1 MRSHASECP
10 CQPVQSGGEITSVRP
25 SVGACSAVDTTV
37 NSCRWFLAPP
47 SVQRARGAA
56 VKYGAHPLEV
66 ISWVLVRLFSLR
78 HVVDVADDRRVTEV
92 SIGRLDYGKAG
103 VF

>member
-1 MRSHASECP
+1 MQASARASLSN
-10 CQPVQSGGEITSVRP
+10 QAVKLRA

-37 NSCRWFLAPP
+37 NSCRWFLAPPP

-66 ISWVLVRLFSLR
+66 ISWVLL
-78 HVVDVADDRRVTEV
+78 
-92 SIGRLDYGKAG
+92 
-103 VF
+103 

>member
-10 CQPVQSGGEITSVRP
+10 CQPVQSGVEITSVRP

-37 NSCRWFLAPP
+37 NSCRWFLAL

-66 ISWVLVRLFSLR
+66 ISWVYLSDSFHYVMSSLSETI
-78 HVVDVADDRRVTEV
+78 DE
-92 SIGRLDYGKAG
+92 
-103 VF
+103 